1 MRRPRTP
8 SPQPSH
14 GPSRVLSARARHD
27 RPVRGWTL
35 PAVADKI
42 RRGVAEGRGA
52 PRRVARRGGGTVRG
66 SAQCGRQSVR
76 NVFVVELLKL
86 FLERVDLE

>member
-14 GPSRVLSARARHD
+14 GPSRVLSARARRG
-27 RPVRGWTL
+27 RPVRGRAL
-35 PAVADKI
+35 AMDAEKI

-66 SAQCGRQSVR
+66 SARCGRQSER
-76 NVFVVELLKL
+76 NAFVVELLK
-86 FLERVDLE
+86 FLERVVLD